1 MPQTRS
7 SAVLS
12 MPVSGSAEKT
22 CDVCVVGDGVIGK
35 TTALALAQT
44 GLNVT
49 LVGPPLGSSI
59 PNVPALDS
67 LDHWDLRV
75 FALNRVARDLLSS
88 LRVWDALDLARV
100 SPVSGMEIRGDGR
113 SAADKIE
120 FDAYAARVDALAW
133 IVEHRNLNQAL
144 DSALRFAHQVQILHG
159 RAVQL
164 LHTENAVRLQFETGE
179 SVLAALVVGADG
191 GQSWLRHQMD
201 IGVDYHPYRQSAVVA
216 NFACEHPHRGIARQ
230 WFSGAD
236 GIVALLPL
244 AGQRVS
250 LVWSAPQALADT
262 LARESLSQLAQRLMQ
277 LPSQPFG
284 QLQPLQPEQQKAFP
298 LALIRAHALIA
309 ARVALVGDA
318 AHVVHPLAGHGMNLG
333 FADVAQLVATIGARG
348 VGQDCGAAR
357 VLERFARA
365 RKEDV
370 LLMQITTDG
379 LQRLFATDLE
389 PIRLLRNLGLNLV
402 NRLPYLKRR
411 LMQQA
416 LGRSPV
422 NLN

>member
-1 MPQTRS
+1 MPQTRF
-7 SAVLS
+7 SAVL
-12 MPVSGSAEKT
+12 PVLISGVAVTT
-22 CDVCVVGDGVIGK
+22 CDVCVIGDGVIGK
-35 TTALALAQT
+35 STALALAQT
-44 GLNVT
+44 GLSVT
-49 LVGPPLGSSI
+49 LVGPPLGLSTTNA
-59 PNVPALDS
+59 PPVTAPEP
-67 LDHWDLRV
+67 WDLRV

-100 SPVSGMEIRGDGR
+100 SPVSGMEICGDGR
-113 SAADKIE
+113 SSAGKIE

-133 IVEHRNLNQAL
+133 IVEYQNLNQAL
-144 DSALRFAHQVQILHG
+144 DGALRFAHQVQVVRG
-159 RAVQL
+159 RAVRL
-164 LHTENAVRLQFETGE
+164 VYTNTGVRLELESGE
-179 SVLAALVVGADG
+179 SVTAALIVGADG

-201 IGVDYHPYRQSAVVA
+201 IGVDYRPYGQSGVVA
-216 NFACEHPHRGIARQ
+216 NFACEYPHRGIARQ
-230 WFSGAD
+230 WFLGTD

-244 AGQRVS
+244 AGRRVS
-250 LVWSAPQALADT
+250 LVWSAPQSLADT

-277 LPSQPFG
+277 LPAQPFG
-284 QLQPLQPEQQKAFP
+284 QLQPLQPERQKAFP
-298 LALIRAHALIA
+298 LALVRAHALIG

-333 FADVAQLVATIGARG
+333 FADVAQLVASIGARG

-357 VLERFARA
+357 VLERYARA

-370 LLMQITTDG
+370 LLMQMATDA

-416 LGRSPV
+416 LGRSPI
-422 NLN
+422 NPN